1 VEQLE
6 IDQACGILE
15 IDQGILESGVWRIR
29 EYWSL
34 ESGEYTG
41 VWRI

>member
-1 VEQLE
+1 MGGQLE
-6 IDQACGILE
+6 IDQGILE
-15 IDQGILESGVWRIR
+15 IDQGILGSGESEIR

-34 ESGEYTG
+34 ESG